1 MLWKIFWECDI
12 ICSLAKFAQKIEI
25 LGKKRKENSAFF
37 RKALQ
42 AMRQIVNARCV

>member
-1 MLWKIFWECDI
+1 MENLFECDI
-12 ICSLAKFAQKIEI
+12 ICSLAKFAKKSEI
-25 LGKKRKENSAFF
+25 LGKKTQGKIRIF